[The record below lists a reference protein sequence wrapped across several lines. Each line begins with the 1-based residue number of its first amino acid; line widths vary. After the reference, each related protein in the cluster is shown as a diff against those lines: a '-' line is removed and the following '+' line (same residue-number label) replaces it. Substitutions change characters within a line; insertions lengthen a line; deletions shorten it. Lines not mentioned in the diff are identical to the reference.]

1 MWLPTAEHPVH
12 VNSSGD
18 LLHMR
23 LRAVTTAPSSVEAD
37 VLAVPIYK
45 EDREM
50 GRELAEL
57 DAASGGVIRAAIDWG
72 EFNIVEHHT
81 ALIDGGDLP
90 VGKILLVN
98 GVRRGR
104 GPWRAR
110 RMASTATR
118 RLQGRAATSLAFW
131 LRDGEDLD
139 GYTAAAV
146 GASQGTYRPHA
157 IYGRVRDTPAML
169 RSVEELILVGPD
181 APAQEDLDQAVVMAE
196 GVEFGRTLAN
206 RASND
211 LFPEAMA
218 EVARGLESDGCT
230 VEVLGVPE
238 MKALGMGAL
247 LGVGQGATHEPRL
260 IAIKLP
266 GWEKANPERRLALIG
281 KGVCF
286 DSGGI
291 SIKPA
296 DRMEE
301 MKHDKSGAAAVV
313 AAARTVARIAPDAP
327 LMAVAPMVE
336 NMPGGNAQRPG
347 DVVRAMN
354 GKTIEVTNTDA
365 EGRLIMAD
373 ALHWAELQGATH
385 LVDIATLT
393 GAAAVAFG
401 DLISAYFARPREW
414 GAEVARAA
422 DATGEW
428 FWEMPL
434 ATEYRPAYDSAHAD
448 MVNSGSRD
456 ASLIK
461 SAVFLAEFATKPW
474 VHVDIAG
481 SAYLSADKASNPKG
495 AVGTGVTT
503 LARLAIDFAR
513 GA

>member
-1 MWLPTAEHPVH
+1 
-12 VNSSGD
+12 
-18 LLHMR
+18 MR
-23 LRAVTTAPSSVEAD
+23 LRALSTAPASVEAD

-50 GRELAEL
+50 GGELAEL
-57 DAASGGVIRAAIDWG
+57 DAASGGVISRAIEWG
-72 EFNIVEHHT
+72 EFNIVEHYT
-81 ALIDGGDLP
+81 ALLDGGDLG
-90 VGKILLVN
+90 VDKILLVN

-118 RLQGRAATSLAFW
+118 RLQGRGATRMALW
-131 LRDGEDLD
+131 LRDGEDVD
-139 GYTAAAV
+139 GFAAAAV
-146 GASQGTYRPHA
+146 GALQGTYRPHR
-157 IYGRVRDTPAML
+157 IYGRVRDTEAML
-169 RSVEELILVGPD
+169 RSVEELILVGEG
-181 APAQEDLDQAVVMAE
+181 APESAELERAVILAE

-211 LFPEAMA
+211 LYPEKMA
-218 EVARGLESDGCT
+218 QVARELEADGCT
-230 VEVLGVPE
+230 VEVLGVEE
-238 MKALGMGAL
+238 MRALGMGAL

-266 GWEKANPERRLALIG
+266 GWEKASPERRLAIVG

-296 DRMEE
+296 DKMEE
-301 MKHDKSGAAAVV
+301 MKHDKSGAAAVI
-313 AAARTVARIAPDAP
+313 AAARTVARLNPDAP

-347 DVVRAMN
+347 DVVKAMN
-354 GKTIEVTNTDA
+354 GKTIEVINTDA
-365 EGRLIMAD
+365 EGRLILAD
-373 ALHWAELQGATH
+373 ALHWAEKQGATH

-393 GAAAVAFG
+393 GAASVAFG
-401 DLISAYFARPREW
+401 ELISCYFARPREW

-434 ATEYRPAYDSAHAD
+434 ATEYRAAYDSAHAD
-448 MVNSGSRD
+448 IVNSGSRD
-456 ASLIK
+456 GSLIK
-461 SAVFLAEFATKPW
+461 SAVFLADFATKNW
-474 VHVDIAG
+474 VHVDIAS
-481 SAYLSADKASNPKG
+481 SAYLSADKATNPKG
-495 AVGTGVTT
+495 AIGTGVTT
-503 LARLAIDFAR
+503 LTRLALDFAS
-513 GA
+513 GS